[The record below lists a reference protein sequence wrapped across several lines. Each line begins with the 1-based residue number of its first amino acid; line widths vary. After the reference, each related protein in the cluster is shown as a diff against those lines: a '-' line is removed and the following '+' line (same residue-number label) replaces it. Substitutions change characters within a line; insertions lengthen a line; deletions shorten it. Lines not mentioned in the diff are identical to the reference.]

1 MATYYVE
8 LDGGRLQP
16 DAALKGGAMS
26 PSVSFSGAQIY
37 PAQGGGGG
45 GANLQTKSVS
55 YTPTESAQSATVSP
69 DAGYDGLSSVS
80 VSVGAI
86 SSTYVGS
93 GITRRSSSDLTRS
106 GARITAPAG
115 YYENAASKVVPD
127 AGVMYLSYAEIQGDG
142 SVYVDLEVPD
152 SGYVQ
157 ADTIGLT
164 KSGAVAVKSAATY
177 YPSASDQTIA
187 ADQYLT
193 GAQTIKGVT
202 YTNLT
207 AGNIKKDV
215 VVEIGDSA
223 DSDRIVSV
231 TGTYEGGGGDPAEDL
246 NKLCLNQLTSF
257 TLTADRIK
265 AHTFRGASALT
276 SIAFTNTNIRF
287 YDYCLHSTAIPILV
301 CKSVYSIGSYSLS
314 TNSAMTAIDLTH
326 TTTNSIGTNAF
337 NGDSNLTVFIE
348 RKSDAIVPLANTNA
362 FTGTGFATSSKGGTI
377 YVPNDLIAAYTGA
390 TNWSTIIG
398 RSYVEIKKIEGSI
411 YETKY
416 ADGTPV

>member
-164 KSGAVAVKSAATY
+164 KSSAVTVKSAATY

-231 TGTYEGGGGDPAEDL
+231 TGTYEGGSPTPDPYHLKADPIGVFFCFGGAAYQNSRMSVNSNNGTRRSLWAKTGDARAAYNTTSARTNCYGIPVPADATQVTLTIDKTLQYSLVEYVGSGSNITSGVGTAWTSPIQADTPL
-246 NKLCLNQLTSF
+246 TLTLTSG
-257 TLTADRIK
+257 TNYI
-265 AHTFRGASALT
+265 
-276 SIAFTNTNIRF
+276 SIAFR
-287 YDYCLHSTAIPILV
+287 V
-301 CKSVYSIGSYSLS
+301 
-314 TNSAMTAIDLTH
+314 
-326 TTTNSIGTNAF
+326 
-337 NGDSNLTVFIE
+337 DSNNSNFSAADE
-348 RKSDAIVPLANTNA
+348 P
-362 FTGTGFATSSKGGTI
+362 TS
-377 YVPNDLIAAYTGA
+377 A
-390 TNWSTIIG
+390 
-398 RSYVEIKKIEGSI
+398 SI
-411 YETKY
+411 
-416 ADGTPV
+416 DFS